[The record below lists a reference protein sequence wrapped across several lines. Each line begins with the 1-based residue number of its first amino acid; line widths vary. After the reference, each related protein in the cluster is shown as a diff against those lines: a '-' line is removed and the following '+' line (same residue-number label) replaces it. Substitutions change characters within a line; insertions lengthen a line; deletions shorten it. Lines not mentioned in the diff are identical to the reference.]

1 MKWEFKTESGSEI
14 PVLDPLWPLL
24 SFNRLNLLQLSFK
37 WAVAHFVHKT
47 IIFVRGVGGFMD
59 EVLEEVLEKGVK
71 GPRIR
76 LHSALK

>member
-1 MKWEFKTESGSEI
+1 MN
-14 PVLDPLWPLL
+14 
-24 SFNRLNLLQLSFK
+24 SFLRGP
-37 WAVAHFVHKT
+37 VAHFVHKT